1 MATLSVAIITK
12 DAGDTLAQTLASIS
26 FANEIIVVDS
36 GSTDQTIDLA
46 NKAGAKV
53 VAQDWLGFGP
63 QKNVAISH
71 CTSDWI
77 LSLDADEVVTP
88 EAQQEIVTATEQVA
102 NDAFYLPRLT
112 YFLGRPIRHSGWFP
126 DWQLRLFKRG
136 ATEFADATIHER
148 VLETEK
154 TTRLPK
160 ATLLHYSYRDLPDYL
175 EKLGRY
181 TSLEAA
187 AKNISKGRHAWLMI
201 AKPPYRFLDMYLAKL
216 GLLDGWRGLLLAALS
231 GYYCFLVHWKGL
243 WG

>member
-1 MATLSVAIITK
+1 MASLSVAIITK
-12 DAGDTLAQTLASIS
+12 NADQTLAQTLASVA
-26 FANEIIVVDS
+26 FADEIIVVDS
-36 GSTDQTIDLA
+36 GSTDGTIVLA
-46 NKAGAKV
+46 KKAGATVIK
-53 VAQDWLGFGP
+53 QDWLGFGP

-88 EAQQEIVTATEQVA
+88 EAKREIVAATERTEH
-102 NDAFYLPRLT
+102 DAYYLSRLT

-136 ATEFADATIHER
+136 TTKFADATIHER
-148 VLETEK
+148 VLETGK
-154 TTRLPK
+154 TGHLPK
-160 ATLLHYSYRDLPDYL
+160 AVLLHYSYRDLHDYL

-187 AKNISKGRHAWLMI
+187 AKRISKGRHAWLMI

-216 GLLDGWRGLLLAALS
+216 GILDGWQGLLLAALS
-231 GYYCFLVHWKGL
+231 GYYSFSVHWKGL
-243 WG
+243 WK

>member
-12 DAGDTLAQTLASIS
+12 DAGQTLAQTLASVA

-36 GSTDQTIDLA
+36 GSTDETVALA
-46 NKAGAKV
+46 NEAGAKV
-53 VAQDWLGFGP
+53 IKQNWLGFGP
-63 QKNVAISH
+63 QKNLAISH

-77 LSLDADEVVTP
+77 LSLDADEVVT
-88 EAQQEIVTATEQVA
+88 AQAEREIMTAIEKTGY
-102 NDAFYLPRLT
+102 DAYYLSRLT
-112 YFLGRPIRHSGWFP
+112 YFLSRPIRHSGWFP

-136 ATEFADATIHER
+136 ATKFANATIHER
-148 VLETEK
+148 VTETSK
-154 TTRLPK
+154 TGHLPK
-160 ATLLHYSYRDLPDYL
+160 AVLLHYSYRDLDDYL

-187 AKNISKGRHAWLMI
+187 AKRISKSRHALLMI

-216 GLLDGWRGLLLAALS
+216 GVLDGWRGLLLAVLS
-231 GYYCFLVHWKGL
+231 GYYCLVVHWKGL